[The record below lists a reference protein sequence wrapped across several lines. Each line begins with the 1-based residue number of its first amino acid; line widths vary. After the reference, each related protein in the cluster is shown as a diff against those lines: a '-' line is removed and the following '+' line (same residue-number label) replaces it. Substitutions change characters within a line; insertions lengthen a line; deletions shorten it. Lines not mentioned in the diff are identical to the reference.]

1 VKRTFTF
8 ELSNMLGTQK
18 KRPRL
23 LAALGYANR
32 SAALCY
38 RRGLQLF
45 SLLLQNRREIQ
56 GKDVAG
62 LFRYKP
68 RTAALLCRRWV
79 EEGFLETTD
88 PARKS
93 RRYKLGDGYVSIL
106 DEMD

>member
-23 LAALGYANR
+23 LAALDYANR

-38 RRGLQLF
+38 RR
-45 SLLLQNRREIQ
+45 
-56 GKDVAG
+56 
-62 LFRYKP
+62 
-68 RTAALLCRRWV
+68 AALLCRRWV